1 LELQQVFHGLGSARA
16 GSEVP
21 GGTETAS
28 GAPPQGA
35 DDDDVIDADFT
46 VS

>member
-1 LELQQVFHGLGSARA
+1 VRSLTGELQQVFHSLASARA
-16 GSEVP
+16 DTPPVDVTREPEGS
-21 GGTETAS
+21 
-28 GAPPQGA
+28 

>member
-1 LELQQVFHGLGSARA
+1 VFHSLAAGRADTPPVDVTREPEGS
-16 GSEVP
+16 
-21 GGTETAS
+21 
-28 GAPPQGA
+28 